1 MNTILLLLLVTVY
14 SLRHSIPIRL
24 SSKLNLKYITC
35 SDDMDNFDKFEYYST
50 KNDTQKQ
57 SEYFLKILRDVNYN
71 KLFKK
76 NSSESD
82 IFKNVNETLEE
93 INNRLEEANQY
104 LTLLENLEDEYPCS
118 ENPIWYEMHENPFLY
133 ELD

>member
-14 SLRHSIPIRL
+14 SFRHFIPIRL
-24 SSKLNLKYITC
+24 SSKLNLKYINYR
-35 SDDMDNFDKFEYYST
+35 DDMDNFDKFEYYST

-57 SEYFLKILRDVNYN
+57 TEYFLKILRDINYK

-82 IFKNVNETLEE
+82 IFKNINETIQE
-93 INNRLEEANQY
+93 INNRLEEADQY
-104 LTLLENLEDEYPCS
+104 LTLLENIEDEYPCS